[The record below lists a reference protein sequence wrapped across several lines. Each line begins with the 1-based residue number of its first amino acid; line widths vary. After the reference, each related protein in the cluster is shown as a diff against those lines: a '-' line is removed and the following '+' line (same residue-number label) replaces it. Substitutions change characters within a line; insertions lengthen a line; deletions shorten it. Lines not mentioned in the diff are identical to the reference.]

1 MPNGVGDAT
10 ITNQIMPTVLFYI
23 LRENA
28 KVKLNHSRIEELL
41 RCLPSLLTTKLS
53 KPPFDFFP
61 SVQLISSLSLLCSAS
76 LTFLS
81 FFLLGKSD
89 GQGIVVPHCNKM
101 APRLLSCFAK
111 GNDSSA
117 RNQNHANVTVDVSA
131 EEQHRGGAVLV
142 ELFSS
147 QGCKTS
153 PEAELLVSR
162 LGRGDF
168 QLEMPVIVLAFHV
181 DYWDY
186 MGWKDPYGGSQW
198 TVRQKAY
205 VESLKL
211 DTMFTPQIVVQG
223 RTQCVGNEE
232 EALLSSIVNAP
243 RFPAPTFQVRF
254 LTLLLYLLFIIIINI
269 I

>member
-1 MPNGVGDAT
+1 
-10 ITNQIMPTVLFYI
+10 
-23 LRENA
+23 
-28 KVKLNHSRIEELL
+28 
-41 RCLPSLLTTKLS
+41 
-53 KPPFDFFP
+53 
-61 SVQLISSLSLLCSAS
+61 
-76 LTFLS
+76 
-81 FFLLGKSD
+81 
-89 GQGIVVPHCNKM
+89 M

-162 LGRGDF
+162 LGR
-168 QLEMPVIVLAFHV
+168 
-181 DYWDY
+181 
-186 MGWKDPYGGSQW
+186 DPYGGSQW

-243 RFPAPTFQVRF
+243 RFPAPTFQRHKLDVVSRRKQKNGIANMY
-254 LTLLLYLLFIIIINI
+254 TKKQK
-269 I
+269 